1 MKDGEFK
8 WKGMGHWRAECER
21 EQVILDTEGDVTM
34 VQALDEG
41 LRKLCEEKGFELFG
55 ADGEPIPFA
64 DAANVIRNPKK
75 GALHMADDRYAQ
87 ENEEVSARVFFLFLR
102 LSC

>member
-1 MKDGEFK
+1 
-8 WKGMGHWRAECER
+8 
-21 EQVILDTEGDVTM
+21 M
-34 VQALDEG
+34 V
-41 LRKLCEEKGFELFG
+41 G
-55 ADGEPIPFA
+55 ANGKSISFA
-64 DAANVIRNPKK
+64 DAANVIRNPQK

>member
-1 MKDGEFK
+1 
-8 WKGMGHWRAECER
+8 
-21 EQVILDTEGDVTM
+21 M
-34 VQALDEG
+34 VKALDEG
-41 LRKLCEEKGFELFG
+41 LRKLCSKKGFKLFDNNG
-55 ADGEPIPFA
+55 KPISFA
-64 DAANVIRNPKK
+64 AAAKVIRNPKK